1 MPCNVT
7 WRGAWRMGE
16 AITDTGPVLHLNEIW
31 RLESL
36 RVFERLVMPDL
47 VAEELCAYGLDP
59 YHLGVTGLKVAIV
72 IVERTEWSPVFSEAD
87 QPTIHP
93 ADAQVFVLARSS
105 QFEKPV
111 LTDDLALRR
120 RLESQGATVVGSVGV
135 LVRAYTTGYLKR
147 NELESAVDA
156 LLTTSTLHMSRAF
169 KAYVRHLLA
178 ELP

>member
-1 MPCNVT
+1 ML
-7 WRGAWRMGE
+7 E
-16 AITDTGPVLHLNEIW
+16 AITDTGPLLHLREIG

-36 RVFERLVMPDL
+36 RIFEHLVMPDL
-47 VAEELCAYGLDP
+47 VEEELRAYRLDP
-59 YHLGVTGLKVAIV
+59 SHLGVTGLKVTI
-72 IVERTEWSPVFSEAD
+72 ITVEGTEWSPVLSKTD

-105 QFEKPV
+105 QFQKPV

-135 LVRAYTTGYLKR
+135 LVRAYTTGHLKR
-147 NELESAVDA
+147 DELESAVEA
-156 LLTTSTLHMSRAF
+156 LFTTSTLYMSRAF

-178 ELP
+178 DLP